1 MRTLRAPAYP
11 DVVCTDEDRQR
22 FDRLYDDLVRVLGL
36 SPADALLHAATQ
48 YQLGFDVRG
57 PFEKRKRRKKV
68 AMYTAHERGEE
79 GAAAPDLDPPG

>member
-1 MRTLRAPAYP
+1 VTTLRAPAYP
-11 DVVCTDEDRQR
+11 DVVRTDEDRQR

-57 PFEKRKRRKKV
+57 PFEKRKRRKRV
-68 AMYTAHERGEE
+68 PMQTAHDRLEE
-79 GAAAPDLDPPG
+79 GAVPPDLEPPA